1 MRPEKK
7 FLVDEVSKYLE
18 NSEYVFLTNF
28 ERVTVSDTQDLR
40 GALAKQGAEF
50 HVVKNSILNVAAKSR
65 DLPDLED
72 ALSGP
77 TAIVVGGPNPSE
89 VAKIL
94 VKFFKDKEKVDL
106 KKGILGDRALTREEV
121 IELSKLPSLDALRAQ
136 LLGLFNQPASMA
148 VRVLIAGPQ
157 GLLNVLQARVDKENQ
172 A

>member
-1 MRPEKK
+1 MRHEKQ
-7 FLVDEVSKYLE
+7 FLVDEVSRYLE
-18 NSEYVFLTNF
+18 SSEYVFLTNF
-28 ERVTVSDTQDLR
+28 ERVTVAETQDLR
-40 GALAKQGAEF
+40 NELAKQGAQF

-65 DLPDLED
+65 NLPDLED
-72 ALSGP
+72 ALVGP

-106 KKGILGDRALTREEV
+106 KKGVLGDRALTREEV

-136 LLGLFNQPASMA
+136 LLGLLNQPASLA

-157 GLLNVLQARVDKENQ
+157 GLLNVLQAKVDKEKEG
-172 A
+172 